1 VSRSGNYIFNKNIN
15 GKLSLVGNFEEYYK
29 NDDDPWDQSSIN
41 SDIASY
47 YNFSRARLVRI
58 LKSIKNNGNIM
69 EVGCGLGIVSNII
82 KKSMEHKNIYG
93 IDISETAIQKAIL
106 NYKNIKFSVGD
117 ISSTSFKFNKKM
129 DVIILNQML
138 WYILEKLDITIDN
151 IYGLLNNR
159 GHLIISMAFLEQ
171 QSYGAEIINGFE
183 GLLKYCKKN
192 KRFEL
197 TLYDFDNSGTY
208 PYNDGLVC
216 LKKLK

>member
-1 VSRSGNYIFNKNIN
+1 MSRSGNYIFNKNIN

-82 KKSMEHKNIYG
+82 KKSMEHSNIYG

-192 KRFEL
+192 
-197 TLYDFDNSGTY
+197 NW
-208 PYNDGLVC
+208 C
-216 LKKLK
+216 C